1 MIGKAGMICGLCIF
15 AGGEI
20 GGLLGAKE
28 QGYVLGSAACIVIMG
43 VAILLNQ
50 KLRQG
55 NRDRNRNRV

>member
-1 MIGKAGMICGLCIF
+1 MIGIAGMICGLCII

-20 GGLLGAKE
+20 GGLFGAKE
-28 QGYVLGSAACIVIMG
+28 QGYEIGAATCTVIMV
-43 VAILLNQ
+43 VAVLMNR

>member
-1 MIGKAGMICGLCIF
+1 MIGIAGMICGLCIII
-15 AGGEI
+15 GGEI

-28 QGYVLGSAACIVIMG
+28 HGYEIGSAACIVIMG
-43 VAILLNQ
+43 VAVLMNR